1 MPRKW
6 EWKMI
11 YILILLFFN
20 LFVIILLSN
29 IKPPSFHNFIE
40 YKIPPTMRLQNKGV
54 IFNEIEIN
62 KYHSLYK
69 TKINDSKEDKNNE

>member
-1 MPRKW
+1 
-6 EWKMI
+6 MI

-29 IKPPSFHNFIE
+29 VKPPSFHNFIE

-54 IFNEIEIN
+54 ILM
-62 KYHSLYK
+62 K
-69 TKINDSKEDKNNE
+69 